1 MLIGKFKSNNPL
13 LNIILLL
20 LAVIFWI
27 DSFIYFKDVELSSN
41 YQAPLYTF
49 IYRIFSSYPFGN
61 VLLSFFFMLLQAFM
75 FNRVITNKN
84 LVDRNSYLP
93 ALVFI
98 VLMSSS
104 FNLVGLHPFWFSNF
118 FLIIALDKIFDDF
131 DEQDTYKEIFN
142 VGLLIGVASLF
153 YYPVL
158 GLFLLIWISLVI
170 YYLVN
175 LKSLLASLLGL
186 QLPYLFVATY
196 YFWFDRLGVEFRE
209 WWSFFQSLFDNPL
222 LLNTFQWITFSV
234 TGITTLIALVVV
246 YGSGLRDKPVRL
258 RKRYR
263 VLLFFFL
270 ISLVLMLIYF
280 EHLYVNRGIAG
291 LPLAGIL
298 AVFFQENKK
307 NFWSEFLFTAL
318 LLLVLVGK
326 LLQV

>member
-20 LAVIFWI
+20 MAIIFWI
-27 DSFIYFKDVELSSN
+27 DGFVFYSNVELSSQN
-41 YQAPLYTF
+41 LAPLYTF
-49 IYRIFSSYPFGN
+49 IYQMFSPNPFWS
-61 VLLSFFFMLLQAFM
+61 VLLSFVFMLLQAFM

-104 FNLVGLHPFWFSNF
+104 FKLVGLQPFWFANF
-118 FLIIALDKIFDDF
+118 FLIIALDKIVDDF

-142 VGLLIGVASLF
+142 VGLLIGIASLF

-158 GLFLLIWISLVI
+158 GFFPLIWISLVI

-175 LKSLLASLLGL
+175 LKSLFASLLGL
-186 QLPYLFVATY
+186 LLPYLFVATY
-196 YFWFDRLGVEFRE
+196 YFWFDKLGLEFKE
-209 WWSFFQSLFDNPL
+209 WWSFFQSVFDNPL
-222 LLNTFQWITFSV
+222 LLTAFQWVTFSV
-234 TGITTLIALVVV
+234 VGFTTLIALLVV

-258 RKRYR
+258 RKRHR

-270 ISLVLMLIYF
+270 ISLALMIVYF
-280 EHLYVNRGIAG
+280 EDLYVNRGIAG
-291 LPLAGIL
+291 LSLAGIL
-298 AVFFQENKK
+298 AVFFQENRK
-307 NFWSEFLFTAL
+307 NLWSEFLFTAL
-318 LLLVLVGK
+318 LVLVLVGK
-326 LLQV
+326 LLQL

>member
-13 LNIILLL
+13 LNIILFL
-20 LAVIFWI
+20 LAILFWI
-27 DSFIYFKDVELSSN
+27 DSFIYFSEVELSGQH
-41 YQAPLYTF
+41 QAPLYTF
-49 IYRIFSSYPFGN
+49 IYRLFSQYPFWN

-98 VLMSSS
+98 VLMSSG
-104 FNLVGLHPFWFSNF
+104 FKLVGLQPFWFSNF

-158 GLFLLIWISLVI
+158 GFFVLIWISLII

-175 LKSLLASLLGL
+175 IKSLLASLMGL
-186 QLPYLFVATY
+186 VLPYLFVATY
-196 YFWFDRLGVEFRE
+196 YFWFDKLGVEFRE

-222 LLNTFQWITFSV
+222 LLTTFQWVTFSV
-234 TGITTLIALVVV
+234 VGVTTLIALVVV

-258 RKRYR
+258 RKRHR
-263 VLLFFFL
+263 VLLYFFL
-270 ISLVLMLIYF
+270 ISLVLMVIYF
-280 EHLYVNRGIAG
+280 EDLYVNRGIAG
-291 LPLAGIL
+291 LSLAGVL

-307 NFWSEFLFTAL
+307 NLWSEFLFTAL
-318 LLLVLVGK
+318 LILVLVGK
-326 LLQV
+326 LLQL

>member
-13 LNIILLL
+13 LNIILFL
-20 LAVIFWI
+20 LAILFWI
-27 DSFIYFKDVELSSN
+27 DSFIYFSNVELSSEH
-41 YQAPLYTF
+41 QAPLYAF
-49 IYRIFSSYPFGN
+49 IYRLFSQYPFWS

-104 FNLVGLHPFWFSNF
+104 FKLVGLQPFWFANF
-118 FLIIALDKIFDDF
+118 FLIVALDKIFDDF

-158 GLFLLIWISLVI
+158 GFFVLIWISLII

-175 LKSLLASLLGL
+175 VKSLLASLMGL
-186 QLPYLFVATY
+186 LLPYLFVASY
-196 YFWFDRLGVEFRE
+196 YFWFNKLSIEFRE

-222 LLNTFQWITFSV
+222 LLNTFQWVTFSIV
-234 TGITTLIALVVV
+234 GVTTLIALVVI

-258 RKRYR
+258 RKRHR
-263 VLLFFFL
+263 VLLYFFL
-270 ISLVLMLIYF
+270 ISLVLMVIYF
-280 EHLYVNRGIAG
+280 EDLYVNRGIAG
-291 LPLAGIL
+291 LSLAGVL

-307 NFWSEFLFTAL
+307 NLWSEFLFTAL
-318 LLLVLVGK
+318 LILVLVGK
-326 LLQV
+326 LLQL